1 MNPELG
7 SSIIMVHPSRF
18 SVPLFE
24 ILQGKYSY
32 VKGQTL
38 HSSLRN
44 PGVFSRQLFV
54 HLYKRSL
61 SRCTYDEVLS
71 DWQLFEEGIR
81 SRWRGSRT
89 ESGAFKTSTFQS
101 WVDTVKMTLDQLLL
115 NNIYHILHTRT
126 NLSYERYVDWV
137 VAVGLVPLF
146 VSQPDRAL
154 MKSITSKFS
163 ALSAGLGLDKYKT
176 MKTVLMTFK
185 QELTSVLE
193 TITSIYI
200 PDFSEVQ
207 LYFDCA
213 ATRYY
218 GVYQDKKINVEVINR
233 PIIYGGT
240 VTFDSPVQR
249 LFNTVMSCH
258 RTAEHAKL
266 CQLLNTAPMK
276 AIVGTNSNNLYKD
289 ILEHLDKSS
298 QKSDPKKEMLQLL
311 IKLAENKTVS
321 GITDVVE
328 DFVTDVSQNIVDRN
342 KLFGGP
348 GGAAESTAQGLKKHV
363 SGTVFKCLTNQIN
376 EQFDTIDKLVKE
388 REMIIKKVNTL
399 ETHLHQCRVEDKKA
413 GLSGWGGGGGSGG
426 ANNLLIAD
434 TLKSLINIHDSNLS
448 LQSSSVNRGE
458 SVHNS
463 FLSQYVPP
471 FRELSQDLTS
481 LWESE
486 VFETFKL
493 TPVIDNQGQRLYVK
507 YSQDTVSV
515 LLGPF
520 TYVIAKMYEMELI
533 TDVHSSLSLNEIADG
548 LYKSSRLYVYMQ
560 DVGAKYNPE
569 ALQLQESG
577 TADAG
582 TSRPLKAP
590 EQTPVTPF
598 LFPAFQGQHGYP

>member
-1 MNPELG
+1 MNPAPG
-7 SSIIMVHPSRF
+7 SSIIMIHPSRF

-54 HLYKRSL
+54 HLYKRAL

-71 DWQLFEEGIR
+71 DWQLFEAGIR
-81 SRWRGSRT
+81 ARWRGSRY
-89 ESGAFKTSTFQS
+89 ESGAFKASTFQS

-146 VSQPDRAL
+146 VSKPDRAL
-154 MKSITSKFS
+154 VKSITSKFS
-163 ALSAGLGLDKYKT
+163 ADSVGFSSDKYKT

-185 QELTSVLE
+185 RELTSVLE
-193 TITSIYI
+193 TVTSIYI

-207 LYFDCA
+207 LYFDGSTTA
-213 ATRYY
+213 YF
-218 GVYQDKKINVEVINR
+218 GVYRGQRITVEVVNR
-233 PIIYGGT
+233 PIIFNGE

-266 CQLLNTAPMK
+266 CQLLNTSPMK
-276 AIVGTNSNNLYKD
+276 AVVGSTSNNLYKD
-289 ILEHLDKSS
+289 ILNHLEQSS
-298 QKSDPKKEMLQLL
+298 HKSDPKREMLQLL

-342 KLFGGP
+342 KLFGG
-348 GGAAESTAQGLKKHV
+348 GGGGPSAESTAQGLKKQV

-376 EQFDTIDKLVKE
+376 EQFDTIHKLEKE
-388 REMIIKKVNTL
+388 RDMMLRKVHTL
-399 ETHLHQCRVEDKKA
+399 ETHLSQCRAEDKRL
-413 GLSGWGGGGGSGG
+413 GEVSITSS
-426 ANNLLIAD
+426 LLTTD
-434 TLKSLINIHDSNLS
+434 TLKSLLNIHDSSLS
-448 LQSSSVNRGE
+448 LHAASVNKGDN
-458 SVHNS
+458 VHNS
-463 FLSQYVPP
+463 FFSQYVPP
-471 FRELSQDLTS
+471 FREVSQDLTS

-520 TYVIAKMYEMELI
+520 TYVITKMYEMELI
-533 TDVHSSLSLNEIADG
+533 TDVYSSLSLNEIADG

-560 DVGAKYNPE
+560 DVGAKYNLE
-569 ALQLQESG
+569 SQEYF
-577 TADAG
+577 DAA
-582 TSRPLKAP
+582 SAASAAAP
-590 EQTPVTPF
+590 AAGRTQSPS
-598 LFPAFQGQHGYP
+598 AFSQQSQHGPP